1 MNILIKLIRK
11 LFFNRR
17 DDIKRIEESKK
28 ELHTSN
34 DFKENMKINNIN
46 SNRFNNLEVLKC
58 VGNGLG
64 ISDTIEF

>member
-34 DFKENMKINNIN
+34 DFKENIKINNIN

-58 VGNGLG
+58 VGNGAG